1 VTEPAA
7 WGIDPGADPA
17 TARALLDAMGATD
30 DGPPDPP
37 PMRFV
42 RPGEEVALDAPGDV
56 VLEDGTELA
65 GVRSLPPDLPLGY
78 HQLRRRD
85 AVPELVVVT
94 PGRCHLPAG
103 LRAWGWAV
111 QLAAT
116 RSRDSWGIGDL
127 VDLRRL
133 GAWAAGRGAGFVA
146 LSPLHAPAPAT
157 PQQPSP
163 YYASSRRF
171 RNPLHL
177 RVEEVDGAR
186 EAGPAVDGAAA
197 AGRALLA
204 DRRIDRDAVWASKR
218 EALEACFGVAGGDP
232 AFARWQ
238 RAAGP
243 AVEDWARWC
252 ALAERHGGDWRGW
265 PVTLRHPRDG
275 AVADATGAAP
285 ERVAFFAWLQWQLGR
300 QVAAVPL
307 PVVHDLAVGF
317 DPGGFDSWAWQDLLA
332 LDARIGA
339 PPDEFNRAGQD
350 WGLPPFV
357 PWRLRQVSYAPFV
370 ETLRSV
376 LQGAG
381 GLRVDHVMGLFRLF
395 WVPPEAGPADGAY
408 VRYPAGDLLDIL
420 ALESARAG
428 AVVIG
433 EDLGTVEAGVR
444 DELASRD
451 VLSMRLLWFEDD
463 PPAAWPERSLA
474 LVTTHD
480 LPTVVG
486 VWTGSDVDDQR
497 TAGVPVAEEGAT
509 ALRQRLSA
517 RTGLPDDAPV
527 ADVVVGAHRALAAAP
542 SALVAATLEDA
553 LRVGERPNM
562 PGTTDSWPN
571 WSLALPVPVEEVETD
586 PGVAAV
592 ADALAEGRGPVP

>member
-1 VTEPAA
+1 VTDPAA
-7 WGIDPGADPA
+7 WGVDPHAPPD
-17 TARALLDAMGATD
+17 TIRALLEAMGAEGD
-30 DGPPDPP
+30 VPPTPP

-42 RPGEEVALDAPGDV
+42 RPGEPVELGGPVDL
-56 VLEDGTELA
+56 VLEDGTELT
-65 GVRSLPPDLPLGY
+65 GIGSLPPDLPLGY
-78 HQLRRRD
+78 HRLGDQQL
-85 AVPELVVVT
+85 VVT
-94 PGRCHLPAG
+94 PGRCHLPPG

-116 RSRDSWGIGDL
+116 RSRSSWGIGDL
-127 VDLRRL
+127 GDLRRL
-133 GAWAAGRGAGFVA
+133 AGWAGERGAGFLA
-146 LSPLHAPAPAT
+146 LSPLHAPAPGA

-177 RVEEVDGAR
+177 RVEDVDGAGS
-186 EAGPAVDGAAA
+186 ASDLVGPAAA

-204 DRRIDRDAVWASKR
+204 DRRVDRDAVWALKR
-218 EALEACFGVAGGDP
+218 EALEACFTVAGGDP
-232 AFARWQ
+232 AFRDW
-238 RAAGP
+238 RGHAGP
-243 AVEDWARWC
+243 ALEGWARWC
-252 ALAERHGGDWRGW
+252 ALAEVHGGDWRTW
-265 PVTLRHPRDG
+265 PASTLEPD
-275 AVADATGAAP
+275 P
-285 ERVAFFAWLQWQLGR
+285 WRVAFFAWLQWQLER

-317 DPGGFDSWAWQDLLA
+317 DPGGFDAWAWQDLLA

-357 PWRLRQVSYAPFV
+357 PWRLRRAGYGPFV

-376 LQGAG
+376 LRGTG

-395 WVPPEAGPADGAY
+395 WVPPGAGPADGAY
-408 VRYPAGDLLDIL
+408 VRYPAGDLLDLL

-428 AVVIG
+428 AVVVG

-444 DELASRD
+444 EELAERA
-451 VLSMRLLWFEDD
+451 VLSMRLLWFEDE
-463 PPAAWPERSLA
+463 PPERWPERALG

-480 LPTVVG
+480 LPTVAG

-497 TAGVPVAEEGAT
+497 AAGVPVAEEGTAT
-509 ALRQRLSA
+509 LRGRLA
-517 RTGLPDDAPV
+517 RVAGLPDGAPV
-527 ADVVVGAHRALAAAP
+527 ADAVVAAHRALAASP

-553 LRVGERPNM
+553 LQVTGRPNM
-562 PGTTDSWPN
+562 PGTVDTWPN
-571 WSLALPVPVEEVETD
+571 WSLALPKPLEELESDPVV
-586 PGVAAV
+586 GAV
-592 ADALAEGRGPVP
+592 AGALAAGRGPVP